1 MGPKMAQNALFH
13 YFSELFS
20 VFLLKQSSSQYSFTM
35 GHGLKF
41 PAKKIFFFARQG
53 FQGVQKQ
60 PKLAQNCIFVKI
72 YLYTPICW
80 DIFHKLP
87 LNNMLIAIKVA
98 FYLIALNK
106 VMGPNMAQN
115 CPFNRFQ

>member
-20 VFLLKQSSSQYSFTM
+20 VFLLKQSSNQYSFTM

-41 PAKKIFFFARQG
+41 PAKKNISLPDRAPRG
-53 FQGVQKQ
+53 SKKQ

-87 LNNMLIAIKVA
+87 LNNMLTAIKVA
-98 FYLIALNK
+98 FYLIALN
-106 VMGPNMAQN
+106 
-115 CPFNRFQ
+115 

>member
-60 PKLAQNCIFVKI
+60 PKLAQNCIFVQI

-87 LNNMLIAIKVA
+87 LNNMLTAIKVA
-98 FYLIALNK
+98 FYLIALN
-106 VMGPNMAQN
+106 
-115 CPFNRFQ
+115 